1 MTIIKEIGIEV
12 DIYDI
17 IDDCG
22 AQEVLKRIDVDDIIN
37 FIADQDMDDFAE
49 SISDKIDNFSEDTLK
64 MIAYQLSDETA
75 ATLINAIKIYHRDFA

>member
-12 DIYDI
+12 DIDDI

-22 AQEVLKRIDVDDIIN
+22 AREVLKRIDVDDIIN

-49 SISDKIDNFSEDTLK
+49 SIGDKIDNFSEDTLK
-64 MIAYQLSDETA
+64 MIAYQLSDEMA
-75 ATLINAIKIYHRDFA
+75 ATLINAEQSHCALIC

>member
-12 DIYDI
+12 DIDDI

-75 ATLINAIKIYHRDFA
+75 STLINAIKIYHRDFA

>member
-12 DIYDI
+12 DIDDI

-22 AQEVLKRIDVDDIIN
+22 AQEVLKKVDVDDIIN

-49 SISDKIDNFSEDTLK
+49 SIGAKIDNFSEDALK
-64 MIAYQLSDETA
+64 MIACQLSDETA
-75 ATLINAIKIYHRDFA
+75 ATLINAIKIYHRDLA

>member
-12 DIYDI
+12 DIDDI

-37 FIADQDMDDFAE
+37 FIADHDMDDFAE